1 MYLSELRAQGFRCF
15 DNEFKIQLTE
25 GLNVIV
31 GENGAGKTAI
41 ISAIRQLFQDSE
53 SGRYSVSSDDFFCP
67 FNIDGEPAKSFSIQ
81 AEFDGLNINNKISLL
96 PWIGTS
102 NIALLNIQAEN
113 KEIQGRF
120 KKIIWGGISKSSQF
134 DPELLDLIQCIYLPP
149 LRDAESKLSNGRQS
163 RLSKL
168 LKALNRKELNQ
179 CKKAGT
185 LHPLEEK
192 VKEFNVS
199 LATDKSLSIKDAN
212 KLITENLTMAIG
224 HHFGQ
229 NTSIQFAETDFT
241 KIAESLTLLFS
252 PNLSIDDQ
260 ELFRSLSQNSLG
272 YNNLLYIASI
282 LAELTLDE
290 EGEGQP
296 LFKLLLIEEPEA
308 HLHPQLQIRLLN
320 HLKSVAERNKN
331 VQVIVTTHSTV
342 LASSVNIESII
353 HLSKSNNPI
362 ATPLRACGLLP
373 NSSQFINRW
382 LDVTKSNLLFASGV
396 ILVEGIAEQML
407 IPAIAKIVLK
417 DQADGKNSL
426 ENLGISTINLNGIYF
441 KHFMQLYCNI
451 KNVNDDEEID
461 GSNIPIRCAGLTDL
475 DPPKTITTEVSN
487 PDKKDEL
494 QEIIEDFIPYDGNL
508 KEGTN
513 HAIQLIDSIN
523 SSTHARLFVS
533 KYKTLEY
540 DLAMEGNNAAL
551 MSEVIASLWP
561 KPKAGNS
568 TIIEEFNLMSQ
579 IDWRKKT
586 PKEIAEAAHK
596 ILGRIDDDKIG
607 KGIFSQVMTDRILKN
622 PADFTVPDYIKNAI
636 LWASSLDGSAGV

>member
-15 DNEFKIQLTE
+15 DDEFKIQLTE

-41 ISAIRQLFQDSE
+41 ISAIRQLFHDSE

-81 AEFDGLNINNKISLL
+81 AEFDGLDINNKISLL

-102 NIALLNIQAEN
+102 NTALLNIQAEN

-252 PNLSIDDQ
+252 P
-260 ELFRSLSQNSLG
+260 
-272 YNNLLYIASI
+272 
-282 LAELTLDE
+282 
-290 EGEGQP
+290 
-296 LFKLLLIEEPEA
+296 
-308 HLHPQLQIRLLN
+308 
-320 HLKSVAERNKN
+320 
-331 VQVIVTTHSTV
+331 
-342 LASSVNIESII
+342 
-353 HLSKSNNPI
+353 
-362 ATPLRACGLLP
+362 
-373 NSSQFINRW
+373 
-382 LDVTKSNLLFASGV
+382 
-396 ILVEGIAEQML
+396 
-407 IPAIAKIVLK
+407 
-417 DQADGKNSL
+417 
-426 ENLGISTINLNGIYF
+426 
-441 KHFMQLYCNI
+441 
-451 KNVNDDEEID
+451 
-461 GSNIPIRCAGLTDL
+461 
-475 DPPKTITTEVSN
+475 
-487 PDKKDEL
+487 
-494 QEIIEDFIPYDGNL
+494 
-508 KEGTN
+508 KEGAN
-513 HAIQLIDSIN
+513 KSLI
-523 SSTHARLFVS
+523 
-533 KYKTLEY
+533 
-540 DLAMEGNNAAL
+540 
-551 MSEVIASLWP
+551 
-561 KPKAGNS
+561 
-568 TIIEEFNLMSQ
+568 
-579 IDWRKKT
+579 
-586 PKEIAEAAHK
+586 
-596 ILGRIDDDKIG
+596 
-607 KGIFSQVMTDRILKN
+607 
-622 PADFTVPDYIKNAI
+622 
-636 LWASSLDGSAGV
+636 

>member
-1 MYLSELRAQGFRCF
+1 M
-15 DNEFKIQLTE
+15 
-25 GLNVIV
+25 NVIV

-41 ISAIRQLFQDSE
+41 ISAIRQLFHDSE
-53 SGRYSVSSDDFFCP
+53 SGRYSISSDDFFCP
-67 FNIDGEPAKSFSIQ
+67 FSIDGKPAKSFSIQ
-81 AEFDGLNINNKISLL
+81 AEFDGLDINNKVTLL

-102 NIALLNIQAEN
+102 NTALLNLQAEN

-120 KKIIWGGISKSSQF
+120 KKLIWGGVSKSSQF

-149 LRDAESKLSNGRQS
+149 LRDAESKLSHGRQS

-168 LKALNRKELNQ
+168 LKALNRKELVQ

-192 VKEFNVS
+192 VKEFNSS
-199 LATDKSLSIKDAN
+199 LATDTSLSIKDAN

-241 KIAESLTLLFS
+241 KIAESLTLLFF

-296 LFKLLLIEEPEA
+296 LFKMLLIEEPEA

-320 HLKSVAERNKN
+320 HLKSVAEKNKN

-353 HLSKSNNPI
+353 HLSKSRNPI
-362 ATPLRACGLLP
+362 ATPLRACGLRQ

-417 DQADGKNSL
+417 GQAEGKNSL
-426 ENLGISTINLNGIYF
+426 ENLGVSTINLNGIYF

-451 KNVNDDEEID
+451 KNLDDEEID

-475 DPPKTITTEVSN
+475 DPPKTITTKVPKPE
-487 PDKKDEL
+487 KEDEL

-561 KPKAGNS
+561 KPKTGSS
-568 TIIEEFNLMSQ
+568 TIIDEFSLMSQ
-579 IDWRKKT
+579 INWRKKT

-596 ILGRIDDDKIG
+596 ILCRIDDDKIG
-607 KGIFSQVMTDRILKN
+607 KGMFSQVMTDRILKEN
-622 PADFTVPDYIKNAI
+622 TDFTVPEYIINAI
-636 LWASSLDGSAGV
+636 LWASSLDDSAGV